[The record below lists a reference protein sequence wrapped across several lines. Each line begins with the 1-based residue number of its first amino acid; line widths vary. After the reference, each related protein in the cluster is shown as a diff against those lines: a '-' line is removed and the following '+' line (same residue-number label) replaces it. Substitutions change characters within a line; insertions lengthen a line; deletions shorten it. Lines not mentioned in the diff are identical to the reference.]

1 MLDLSNW
8 HAFTLGAAG
17 PADTGHVVAPLLVPG
32 EAVVASFAAVHDVMV
47 FTDKRLLAVTA
58 QGITGRKRDVT
69 SLPYSRVQAFS
80 VGTAGTVDAATGL
93 DLWFGGPGGIT
104 LSFEGG
110 ADVRRLAQLLAVAVL

>member
-1 MLDLSNW
+1 
-8 HAFTLGAAG
+8 
-17 PADTGHVVAPLLVPG
+17 
-32 EAVVASFAAVHDVMV
+32 MV

-58 QGITGRKRDVT
+58 RGITGRKRDVT